1 MGSQST
7 FPAGRAR
14 GISALIRW
22 LLVVALLIVTIVAV
36 GGITRLTES
45 GLSITEWKPV
55 TGTLPPLS
63 EAQWQAEFEAYK
75 QIPQYTELNG
85 PAGMTLDDYKFIY
98 FWEWFHRL
106 LGRVIGLA
114 LVGGIAWFAW
124 RRQIPRGYFWRLTA
138 LAALVGL
145 QGSLGWW
152 MVASGVEADSDVKVS
167 HLRLA
172 THLLV
177 ALVTLGGVVWTML
190 DLMAHR
196 KGRPPA
202 RLTGLA
208 STVLVVLVLQLI
220 VGAFVAGLR
229 AGYVAS
235 DWPLMQGSF
244 FPEGVDWSRGAF
256 FALTHDPYLVHF
268 VHRWWAWVVVAVL
281 IVLARRIR
289 VANRPASIAIHSAFG
304 VQILLG
310 IATVMTGVSLWIAVL
325 HQLVG
330 ALLVWAV
337 VWGAHMHGRAPGRGV

>member
-1 MGSQST
+1 MGAQTIPS
-7 FPAGRAR
+7 R
-14 GISALIRW
+14 GNPQALVRW
-22 LLVVALLIVTIVAV
+22 LLAVALLIVTIVAV

-114 LVGGIAWFAW
+114 LVGGIVWFAL
-124 RRQIPRGYFWRLTA
+124 RRQIPQGYFWRLTA

-152 MVASGVEADSDVKVS
+152 MVASGVEVDSDVKVS

-172 THLLV
+172 AHLLV

-190 DLMAHR
+190 DLMGHR

-202 RLTGLA
+202 RLTGLSA
-208 STVLVVLVLQLI
+208 SVLVVLVLQLI

-244 FPEGVDWSRGAF
+244 FPEGVDWSRGVF

-289 VANRPASIAIHSAFG
+289 AISRPASVAIHSAFG

-337 VWGAHMHGRAPGRGV
+337 VWGAHIDGRAQRRGAG